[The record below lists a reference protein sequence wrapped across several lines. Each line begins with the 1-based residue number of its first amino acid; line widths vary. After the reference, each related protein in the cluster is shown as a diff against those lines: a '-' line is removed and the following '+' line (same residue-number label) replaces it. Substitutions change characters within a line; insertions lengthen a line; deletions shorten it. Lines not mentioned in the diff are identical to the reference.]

1 MLDRLSNYSSFKLDN
16 LIVITSE
23 NQKEHFHVKANNLL
37 FIKAANNYVE
47 VFFRSQQNV
56 KKQLL
61 RKTLKGIEGEYL
73 SSPFLVR
80 CHCSYLINPNNIDHI
95 IKAGNKT
102 VLNISGVVIPVSN
115 KYISRLNKK
124 IALIFHPSI
133 EVLIPDALNAM
144 VPYDVFLFFI
154 QIKLIGR
161 EENTFSTTLYV
172 RLFIG
177 FLCKSEAQN
186 GEIFVR

>member
-1 MLDRLSNYSSFKLDN
+1 MNKKFKSLATASIATFIGLHITFLVFNYFYQWTELYWSSYLKFLYEYPLVLVFPVTLSIMLDRLSNYSSFKLDN

-37 FIKAANNYVE
+37 FIKAAHNYVE

-61 RKTLKGIEGEYL
+61 RKTLKGIGGEYL

-80 CHCSYLINPNNIDHI
+80 CHRSYLINPNNIDHI

-102 VLNISGVVIPVSN
+102 VLNISG
-115 KYISRLNKK
+115 
-124 IALIFHPSI
+124 
-133 EVLIPDALNAM
+133 
-144 VPYDVFLFFI
+144 
-154 QIKLIGR
+154 
-161 EENTFSTTLYV
+161 
-172 RLFIG
+172 
-177 FLCKSEAQN
+177 
-186 GEIFVR
+186 